1 MKKALALL
9 LTTAILAATLTACG
23 SSEGNTNST
32 DNNANSTANTT
43 EAKSEET
50 GESTEA
56 TETNPFKTNDTVSL
70 TFSATTITLIYKGT
84 PEAHFYD
91 YIDTSL
97 EAEMKLYF
105 TYEEESFNNAGVYV
119 LSKDAEGNISTLLQM
134 GDYELK
140 NGELTFGEN
149 GFPMTCVFTG
159 TEEEVEGLYSG
170 LDMKGKVKVTDTLL
184 QNNYSIA
191 YVEDIVTKE

>member
-1 MKKALALL
+1 MKKAFM
-9 LTTAILAATLTACG
+9 ILVMVFIMATLTACG
-23 SSEGNTNST
+23 SSEGNTSST
-32 DNNANSTANTT
+32 DNDENSTANTT

-56 TETNPFKTNDTVSL
+56 TEASPFKNKDTVSL

-105 TYEEESFNNAGVYV
+105 TYEEESFSNAGVYV
-119 LSKDAEGNISTLLQM
+119 LSKDAEENISTLLQM

-159 TEEEVEGLYSG
+159 TEEVERLYSG